1 MKINAM
7 IAQTYT
13 PEKQKPKNLQQK
25 RSLETGFPSPATDHL
40 ENRLNLNDH
49 LVKYP
54 ASTFFVEVENNCEEN
69 LGVMSGD
76 ILIVDRSL
84 APRHNSL
91 VIAVLDGEQT
101 VCRAVRVN
109 SGWCLE
115 KGSGEQVPLLYSSGQ
130 DSQLW
135 GKVTHVIHSV

>member
-1 MKINAM
+1 M

-13 PEKQKPKNLQQK
+13 PAIPKQRTLQQK
-25 RSLETGFPSPATDHL
+25 RSGETGFPSPATDHL
-40 ENRLNLNDH
+40 ENRLNLNDR

-54 ASTFFVEVENNCEEN
+54 ASTFFVEVENDNEDS
-69 LGVMSGD
+69 LGVSSGD

-91 VIAVLDGEQT
+91 VIAEMEGENV
-101 VCRAVRVN
+101 VCRAVRTH
-109 SGWCLE
+109 SGWKLE
-115 KGSGEQVPLLYSSGQ
+115 KGCGEQVPLDYRSGQ
-130 DSQLW
+130 GTQIW

>member
-1 MKINAM
+1 M
-7 IAQTYT
+7 IAQTYK
-13 PEKQKPKNLQQK
+13 PKIAEKQRLHKK
-25 RSLETGFPSPATDHL
+25 RSIETGFPSPATDHL

-54 ASTFFVEVENNCEEN
+54 ASTFFVEVENDSEES
-69 LGVMSGD
+69 LGVLPGD

-91 VIAVLDGEQT
+91 VVADINGEHV
-101 VCRAVRVN
+101 VCRAVHTN
-109 SGWCLE
+109 AGWCLE
-115 KGSGEQVPLLYSSGQ
+115 KGCGEQVPLLYSSGQ
-130 DSQLW
+130 ESQIW